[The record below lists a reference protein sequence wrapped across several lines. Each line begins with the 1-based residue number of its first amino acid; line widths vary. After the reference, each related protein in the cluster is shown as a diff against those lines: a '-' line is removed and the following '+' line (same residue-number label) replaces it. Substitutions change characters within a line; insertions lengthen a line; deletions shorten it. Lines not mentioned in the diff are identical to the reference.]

1 MKNKQDDLCLEI
13 KRIDDQYNQKLNS
26 NQDLNNRYQIT
37 TEELNNEIGAIKNE
51 IDKKDENINN

>member
-26 NQDLNNRYQIT
+26 NQELNNRYQIT